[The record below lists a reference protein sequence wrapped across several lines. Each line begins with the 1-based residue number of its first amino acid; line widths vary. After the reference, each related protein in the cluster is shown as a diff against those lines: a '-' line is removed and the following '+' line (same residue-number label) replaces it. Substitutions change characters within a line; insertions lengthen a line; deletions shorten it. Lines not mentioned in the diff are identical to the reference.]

1 MSQIFQNIFS
11 KYQCRFR
18 KGFTTQQY
26 LLEMLENWKRSVNNS
41 KIFIA
46 LLIEISKTFPCLG
59 QRNEEHHDLRQNSQ
73 FTIPS
78 IRTLYH
84 GSESI
89 LFQGPKTWKV
99 LPDRLKNANSIEAFK
114 MKIKKRKPENC
125 SCRLFKFYVQNVSFV

>member
-114 MKIKKRKPENC
+114 M
-125 SCRLFKFYVQNVSFV
+125 

>member
-1 MSQIFQNIFS
+1 MSQIFENIFS

-46 LLIEISKTFPCLG
+46 SLIDLSKAFACLD
-59 QRNEEHHDLRQNSQ
+59 QRNKEHHDLRQNSQ

-78 IRTLYH
+78 IRTLHH

-89 LFQGPKTWKV
+89 SFQGPKTWNV
-99 LPDRLKNANSIEAFK
+99 LPDRLKNPNSIEAFK
-114 MKIKKRKPENC
+114 M
-125 SCRLFKFYVQNVSFV
+125 